1 MKRRRNRGRGV
12 CVDSFSGVKPADVY
26 QKWHWGVGHSETY
39 EIDDPD
45 LPDHLVEA
53 GRLVELHYRPIDGS
67 AKRKDKQ
74 LKLNRKD
81 SNSCHLAFDPKH
93 NCQRL
98 YIILSA
104 SVMKRMKKDFWTHS
118 DWEELPLRTLA
129 KEIGGKQ
136 MTGYPKVEVRPIGIL
151 TAVVY
156 ACEKEGDGYSF
167 YIHKM
172 GEESGLQPALAA
184 DEKGR
189 LWIAGGNYTSPI
201 PGITD

>member
-1 MKRRRNRGRGV
+1 
-12 CVDSFSGVKPADVY
+12 
-26 QKWHWGVGHSETY
+26 
-39 EIDDPD
+39 
-45 LPDHLVEA
+45 
-53 GRLVELHYRPIDGS
+53 
-67 AKRKDKQ
+67 
-74 LKLNRKD
+74 
-81 SNSCHLAFDPKH
+81 
-93 NCQRL
+93 
-98 YIILSA
+98 
-104 SVMKRMKKDFWTHS
+104 MKKDYWTGS
-118 DWEELPLRTLA
+118 DWEELPLKSLA

-136 MTGYPKVEVRPIGIL
+136 VKGYPNVEVRPIGIL

-172 GEESGLQPALAA
+172 GEESGLQPCLAV